1 MKMKIN
7 EKKNYLISEI
17 AGSKAIFTKRN
28 VFNFSRFFE
37 MNQDKWVYLINFLE
51 KKKKKI

>member
-17 AGSKAIFTKRN
+17 AGSNAISRN
-28 VFNFSRFFE
+28 ESRNNRFISRIRK
-37 MNQDKWVYLINFLE
+37 DV
-51 KKKKKI
+51 